1 MYVFQANGLVEDFE
15 EHGSEF
21 FEDKQEEW
29 DTVLD
34 CCISAYN
41 TFKHAASLYSP
52 FEIMY
57 ERKAVLPVEFSADED
72 TVAPELQ
79 DAHVSTHI
87 AKQLCAHVFIINHVA
102 IAT

>member
-1 MYVFQANGLVEDFE
+1 ME
-15 EHGSEF
+15 S
-21 FEDKQEEW
+21 
-29 DTVLD
+29 VLD

-57 ERKAVLPVEFSADED
+57 GRKALLPVEFCADENI
-72 TVAPELQ
+72 VVPELQ

-87 AKQLCAHVFIINHVA
+87 AK
-102 IAT
+102 

>member
-1 MYVFQANGLVEDFE
+1 MYFRQMDLLKTLKSMVVK
-15 EHGSEF
+15 F

-57 ERKAVLPVEFSADED
+57 GRKAVLPVEFSADED
-72 TVAPELQ
+72 IVVPELQ

-87 AKQLCAHVFIINHVA
+87 AK
-102 IAT
+102 

>member
-1 MYVFQANGLVEDFE
+1 MLVKL
-15 EHGSEF
+15 
-21 FEDKQEEW
+21 FEDQREEG

-41 TFKHAASLYSP
+41 TSKNAASLYSP

-57 ERKAVLPVEFSADED
+57 GRKTVLPVEFSADED
-72 TVAPELQ
+72 IVVLELQ

-87 AKQLCAHVFIINHVA
+87 AK
-102 IAT
+102 

>member
-1 MYVFQANGLVEDFE
+1 MYFRQMDLLKTLKSMVVK
-15 EHGSEF
+15 F

-57 ERKAVLPVEFSADED
+57 GRKAVLPVEFSADED
-72 TVAPELQ
+72 IVAPELQ

-87 AKQLCAHVFIINHVA
+87 AK
-102 IAT
+102 